1 MTQRKIAECQ
11 VCTYETCIYKGEVD
25 GFTLGLAIWA
35 VELAGA
41 HDAASDLRRV
51 CDISEERDVD
61 GGQVWREMGVVE
73 REHLGRCA
81 RRSVDGPRLALRIRH
96 RLAPPLAYGP
106 RSDQVCPC
114 SYPTL
119 TLALFFLLF
128 ALLLLSGPARRLSAM
143 LAFARLSFSLLVS
156 SVILASTALPVESSE
171 TELRVLTPDDFD
183 STIANGVW

>member
-1 MTQRKIAECQ
+1 M
-11 VCTYETCIYKGEVD
+11 CTYETCIYEGEVD

-41 HDAASDLRRV
+41 HDPASDLRRV

-81 RRSVDGPRLALRIRH
+81 RRSVDGPRLALRSRH

-106 RSDQVCPC
+106 RV
-114 SYPTL
+114 
-119 TLALFFLLF
+119 
-128 ALLLLSGPARRLSAM
+128 
-143 LAFARLSFSLLVS
+143 
-156 SVILASTALPVESSE
+156 
-171 TELRVLTPDDFD
+171 
-183 STIANGVW
+183 